1 MTNNDNKK
9 TVAVVMCTYNG
20 EKYLR
25 AQLDS
30 IFAQTYPLSEVIV
43 QDDCSTDSTVE
54 ILRDYAQRHPNL
66 HVYVNSSNMGFN
78 LNFKT
83 ACMRATADFIAI
95 SDQDDVWRDDK
106 VAVQVDAIGD
116 ANVCFSTHLR
126 GRDMATAHVVTTQ
139 YSLPALLFGGI
150 AGHTMLLR
158 RDFLQRDEA

>member
-66 HVYVNSSNMGFN
+66 HVYVNNSNMGFN

-83 ACMRATADFIAI
+83 A
-95 SDQDDVWRDDK
+95 
-106 VAVQVDAIGD
+106 
-116 ANVCFSTHLR
+116 
-126 GRDMATAHVVTTQ
+126 
-139 YSLPALLFGGI
+139 
-150 AGHTMLLR
+150 
-158 RDFLQRDEA
+158 